1 VKRGAKARLFVAVDP
16 PAAIQNDLARW
27 ARSAVAGRESIRRLD
42 AGLLHVTLCFLGYRP
57 LSELD
62 AIARMTLEHAA
73 ALSELEVGAPL
84 WLPPRSPRV
93 LAVEL
98 RDPGGA
104 LESLQRTLAGAFAAE
119 IGYVPEKRR
128 FRPHL
133 TVARMRAGVAPEA
146 RELPA
151 TPRLRFIPQALTLY
165 RSRLYRSGAEY
176 EPVARAEL

>member
-1 VKRGAKARLFVAVDP
+1 
-16 PAAIQNDLARW
+16 
-27 ARSAVAGRESIRRLD
+27 
-42 AGLLHVTLCFLGYRP
+42 
-57 LSELD
+57 
-62 AIARMTLEHAA
+62 
-73 ALSELEVGAPL
+73 
-84 WLPPRSPRV
+84 V